1 MKRIITSLMLIMVV
15 SAGFPFTVLGIIK
28 DNGSFKYIIDLSEA
42 PGIKITFLDRS
53 QQEIQYNPE
62 TQSYSTDFRESD
74 TEINQFYVNIQS
86 TYLGDLDVTFS
97 FTPFVLEKP
106 PFSGMPNIGYTAH
119 VYDTTTYTTSSE
131 VKVSSDSEGYVEMAA
146 LTVVRPSNSL
156 IDTTWAVSFTDL
168 VDYSLFTAG
177 DYHAYVKVAVDYAG

>member
-1 MKRIITSLMLIMVV
+1 MVV
-15 SAGFPFTVLGIIK
+15 SAGFPFAVLGFI
-28 DNGSFKYIIDLSEA
+28 DRGSFRYEIDLSEE

-86 TYLGDLDVTFS
+86 TYLGDLDVKFS
-97 FTPFVLEKP
+97 FKPFVLETP
-106 PFSGMPNIGYTAH
+106 PSSGMPNIGYTAH
-119 VYDTTTYTTSSE
+119 VYDTTTYTDPSE
-131 VKVSSDSEGYVEMAA
+131 VLVSADSEVYVNTTT
-146 LTVVRPSNSL
+146 LTVERPSNAL

-168 VDYSLFTAG
+168 DDYSLFTAG
-177 DYHAYVKVAVDYAG
+177 EYHADVKVTVDYAE

>member
-1 MKRIITSLMLIMVV
+1 MLIMVV

-119 VYDTTTYTTSSE
+119 VYDTTTY
-131 VKVSSDSEGYVEMAA
+131 SEGYVEMAA